1 MPPLSTQEQ
10 DDQQCNDETENCS
23 TFGQSSTQQQVG
35 LDLAGSLGLAGNSL
49 GCLAGCN
56 ADANAAANTSQRCN
70 ASAQSDKS
78 VHNFNLLLI

>member
-10 DDQQCNDETENCS
+10 DDQQCNDEAENCS
-23 TFGQSSTQQQVG
+23 TFCQSSAQQQVG

-78 VHNFNLLLI
+78 VYNFNLLLI